1 MPKSCHC
8 DHRLTF
14 RRLPLGAFGKQDQDY
29 YDDEFNPAGST
40 LARPHFGLEN
50 GVHLSVFKT
59 APLICKKCG
68 GTMRVVSFI
77 TEPSVIRQIL
87 DHLQNRNNK
96 DPVVSKNTNELKTRV
111 RRDVSDRRVYAWFAN
126 GS

>member
-1 MPKSCHC
+1 MMAPAQTTMPKSCHC

-50 GVHLSVFKT
+50 GVHLT
-59 APLICKKCG
+59 GA
-68 GTMRVVSFI
+68 
-77 TEPSVIRQIL
+77 
-87 DHLQNRNNK
+87 
-96 DPVVSKNTNELKTRV
+96 
-111 RRDVSDRRVYAWFAN
+111 
-126 GS
+126 GSATGAAVLLGALVG